1 MNRLISV
8 HVYQSMSNMKQ
19 AKANVLT
26 ALHMA
31 LAGIGVEAAKANV
44 SPGGGLYLWLN
55 TGDVEVV
62 RACLSGH
69 GMASTVRGT
78 QGGLTVLRAAAVPS

>member
-1 MNRLISV
+1 
-8 HVYQSMSNMKQ
+8 MSPAKQ
-19 AKANVLT
+19 AKANVLA
-26 ALHMA
+26 ALHTA

-55 TGDVEVV
+55 AGDVEVV

-78 QGGLTVLRAAAVPS
+78 QGGLTVIRAAAVPS